1 MIFLDMKGK
10 FFMIHSRNL
19 HDESKPYL
27 TELTNGREGVEPV
40 ISDSSAKG
48 GANMSPSELLQ
59 AALAGCTNMTA
70 RELLDERG
78 IPFDDIF
85 VDVKME
91 RIDGRTVITRSVK
104 IISSAP
110 DDVIREVIKE
120 AERCYVG
127 RILTGEIEVND
138 E

>member
-1 MIFLDMKGK
+1 
-10 FFMIHSRNL
+10 MIHSRNL

-27 TELTNGREGVEPV
+27 TEFTNGREGVESV
-40 ISDSSAKG
+40 ISDSSAMG

-85 VDVKME
+85 VDV
-91 RIDGRTVITRSVK
+91 SVK
-104 IISSAP
+104 SDYDNSYFPAATARKLAGWDSNP
-110 DDVIREVIKE
+110 RTNWN
-120 AERCYVG
+120 RFTVG
-127 RILTGEIEVND
+127 LL
-138 E
+138 

>member
-1 MIFLDMKGK
+1 MY
-10 FFMIHSRNL
+10 SRNL
-19 HDESKPYL
+19 HDKNKPYL
-27 TELTNGREGVEPV
+27 TELTNGEEGIEPV
-40 ISDSSAKG
+40 ISDSSAQG

-70 RELLDERG
+70 RGILEKRG

-91 RIDGRTVITRSVK
+91 QIDGKTIITRSVR
-104 IISSAP
+104 IISDAP
-110 DDVIREVIKE
+110 ESEIQAVI
-120 AERCYVG
+120 ERAKNCYVG
-127 RILTGEIEVND
+127 RILTGEIEVKD

>member
-1 MIFLDMKGK
+1 
-10 FFMIHSRNL
+10 MIHSRNL
-19 HDESKPYL
+19 HDENKPYL
-27 TELTNGREGVEPV
+27 TELTNGEEGVESV
-40 ISDSSAKG
+40 NSDSSAQH

-70 RELLDERG
+70 RGLLEKRS

-91 RIDGRTVITRSVK
+91 QIDGKTIITRSVR
-104 IISSAP
+104 IISDAP
-110 DDVIREVIKE
+110 E
-120 AERCYVG
+120 AEIQAVIERAKNCYVG
-127 RILTGEIEVND
+127 KILTGEIEIKD